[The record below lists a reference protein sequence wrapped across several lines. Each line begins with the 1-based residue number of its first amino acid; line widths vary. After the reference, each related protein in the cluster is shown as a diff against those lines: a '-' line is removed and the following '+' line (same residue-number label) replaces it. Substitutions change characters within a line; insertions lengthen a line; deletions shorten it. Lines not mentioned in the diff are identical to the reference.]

1 MKLFIMRHA
10 TAGEPKDDPE
20 EERAR
25 GLDETGQQAASAVGA
40 ALRKA
45 DPTPKVVLSSNYA
58 RTLQTGDQVARELG
72 VDSNPVDELAPH
84 SPIRSYIKSLLDNDN
99 SKRVLIVGHSD
110 NLDPLLEDD
119 MKDDSGPLFKGEVR
133 CYRVDRDDLGS
144 AELLWRI
151 RPSDVGFPDVL
162 E

>member
-10 TAGEPKDDPE
+10 TAGEPKDDPA

-25 GLDETGQQAASAVGA
+25 GLDESGMEAACAIGK
-40 ALRKA
+40 ALRRA
-45 DPTPKVVLSSNYA
+45 NPSPKVVLSSNYA

-84 SPIRSYIKSLLDNDN
+84 SPIRAYIESILDNDQ

-119 MKDDSGPLFKGEVR
+119 IGDDLGPLAKGEVR
-133 CYRVDRDDLGS
+133 CFRVDRDDLGNS
-144 AELLWRI
+144 ELLWRI
-151 RPSDVGFPDVL
+151 RPSDVGFPDVID
-162 E
+162 